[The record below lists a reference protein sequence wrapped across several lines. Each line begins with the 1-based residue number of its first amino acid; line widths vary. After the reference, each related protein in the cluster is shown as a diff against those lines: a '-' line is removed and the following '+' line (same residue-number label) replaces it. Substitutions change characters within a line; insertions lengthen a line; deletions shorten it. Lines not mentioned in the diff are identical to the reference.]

1 MAAEKNFLNLFFLP
15 PPFHILYG
23 KEGGI
28 FMFVYTVRSAK
39 LKWFLL
45 FLLCAAAVGAFFWFS
60 SGNKPAA
67 SDGAISLKAGD
78 AAERLAFI
86 SQFGWDVKEDPL
98 EVAEVISPSEFDE
111 VYEKYNEIQKDQNLD
126 LSLYSGKRV
135 KRWTYAVRNYPGY
148 ETQED
153 VVQISLL
160 IYEGLVIG
168 GDVCS
173 TELNGFMHGFDFPTA
188 QESTGSTQQ
197 AS

>member
-1 MAAEKNFLNLFFLP
+1 
-15 PPFHILYG
+15 
-23 KEGGI
+23 
-28 FMFVYTVRSAK
+28 MFVCTIRSAK
-39 LKWFLL
+39 LKWVILL
-45 FLLCAAAVGAFFWFS
+45 LLCAVAVAALFWYA

-67 SDGAISLKAGD
+67 SDGAVSLKAGD

-86 SQFGWDVKEDPL
+86 SQFGWEVKEDPL
-98 EVAEVISPSEFDE
+98 EVAEVIIPSEFDE

-160 IYEGLVIG
+160 IYDGLVVG

-173 TELNGFMHGFDFPTA
+173 TELNGFMHGFDFPAPQSTTEQTQA
-188 QESTGSTQQ
+188 Q
-197 AS
+197 